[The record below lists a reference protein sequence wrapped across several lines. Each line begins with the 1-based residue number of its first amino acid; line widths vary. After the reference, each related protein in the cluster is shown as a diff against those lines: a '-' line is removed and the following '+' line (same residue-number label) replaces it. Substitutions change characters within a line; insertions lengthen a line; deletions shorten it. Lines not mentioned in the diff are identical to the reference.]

1 LADRSA
7 RTRGLALAAAL
18 VLALGCERAER
29 KGPSPSAAPA
39 QSQASGRELALGE
52 VRVGVRDGRV
62 TVECREAAR
71 GLVVERL
78 AREARFELF
87 GALDAKP
94 LTLDVQHQPLESLVA
109 MLLADLPYR
118 AQWRF
123 DEKTRSHEL
132 TRLEVGEIAADGAT
146 GAAAAAAADKTKR
159 RDMADALRQQMREL
173 REKAT
178 AAEDQKAELAARRD
192 ERLRSEAD
200 LIEQL
205 RSSNPEMRLEAVEGL
220 DPEGPTLAVLVD
232 VLKTDADPRVR
243 QKAVQQVGEAEGYM
257 ACAALLDSLKD
268 REPVVVLQALESLE
282 FTCDSTVLPI
292 VEQRCV
298 EATDPL
304 VQQRCA
310 EAVDF
315 LQ

>member
-1 LADRSA
+1 MRVVA
-7 RTRGLALAAAL
+7 GAL
-18 VLALGCERAER
+18 VVLFAVAACERAER
-29 KGPSPSAAPA
+29 KGPSGAPA
-39 QSQASGRELALGE
+39 PAAGQRAAEELAAGE
-52 VRVGVRDGRV
+52 VRIGVRDGRV
-62 TVECREAAR
+62 TVECREAPR

-94 LTLDVQHQPLESLVA
+94 LTLDVQHQPIESLVA

-123 DEKTRSHEL
+123 DERSRSHEL
-132 TRLEVGEIAADGAT
+132 ARLEVGEIPAG
-146 GAAAAAAADKTKR
+146 GEAAAAAEKSKR
-159 RDMADALRQQMREL
+159 RDMADALRQQMRVL
-173 REKAT
+173 REKAG
-178 AAEDQKAELAARRD
+178 AGEDQKAEIAARRD
-192 ERLRSEAD
+192 EQVRSEAD

-220 DPEGPTLAVLVD
+220 DPEWPTLAVLVD

-243 QKAVQQVGEAEGYM
+243 QRAVQQVGEAEGYM
-257 ACAALLDSLKD
+257 ACAALLDALKD
-268 REPVVVLQALESLE
+268 PEPVVVLQALESLE

-292 VEQRCV
+292 VAQRCV

-310 EAVDF
+310 EAVEF

>member
-1 LADRSA
+1 MR
-7 RTRGLALAAAL
+7 
-18 VLALGCERAER
+18 
-29 KGPSPSAAPA
+29 
-39 QSQASGRELALGE
+39 
-52 VRVGVRDGRV
+52 
-62 TVECREAAR
+62 
-71 GLVVERL
+71 
-78 AREARFELF
+78 
-87 GALDAKP
+87 
-94 LTLDVQHQPLESLVA
+94 HQPLESLVA
-109 MLLADLPYR
+109 LLLADLPYR
-118 AQWRF
+118 VQWRF

-132 TRLEVGEIAADGAT
+132 VRLEVGELPAGAADGA
-146 GAAAAAAADKTKR
+146 AASADKAKR

-173 REKAT
+173 REKAS
-178 AAEDQKAELAARRD
+178 ASEDQKAEMAARRD

-200 LIEQL
+200 LVEQL

-220 DPEGPTLAVLVD
+220 DPEGSTLAVLVD

-243 QKAVQQVGEAEGYM
+243 EKAVQQVGEAEGYM

-292 VEQRCV
+292 VEQRCI

>member
-1 LADRSA
+1 MVRSA
-7 RTRGLALAAAL
+7 QFGGLLLAVALLAAA
-18 VLALGCERAER
+18 GCERAER
-29 KGPSPSAAPA
+29 NIPSGTSVPAAA
-39 QSQASGRELALGE
+39 QRANEELAAGE

-62 TVECREAAR
+62 TVECREAPR

-123 DEKTRSHEL
+123 DERTRSHEL
-132 TRLEVGEIAADGAT
+132 ARLEVGDIPAAGSD
-146 GAAAAAAADKTKR
+146 AAAAADKAKR
-159 RDMADALRQQMREL
+159 RDMADALRKQMREM
-173 REKAT
+173 REKAS
-178 AAEDQKAELAARRD
+178 ASEDQKAELAARRD

-205 RSSNPEMRLEAVEGL
+205 HSSNPEMRLESVEGL

-243 QKAVQQVGEAEGYM
+243 QKAVEQVGEAEGYM

>member
-1 LADRSA
+1 
-7 RTRGLALAAAL
+7 LALAAAL
-18 VLALGCERAER
+18 ISVLACDRAER
-29 KGPSPSAAPA
+29 KGPTESPAPAPA
-39 QSQASGRELALGE
+39 QSQASSDELALGE

-62 TVECREAAR
+62 TVESREAPR
-71 GLVVERL
+71 GMVVERL

-94 LTLDVQHQPLESLVA
+94 LTLDVQHQPVESLIA
-109 MLLADLPYR
+109 MVLADLPYR

-132 TRLEVGEIAADGAT
+132 ARLEVGEIPASGTD
-146 GAAAAAAADKTKR
+146 GAAATAADKTKR

-178 AAEDQKAELAARRD
+178 AGEDQYAEIAARRD
-192 ERLRSEAD
+192 EQLRSEAD

-220 DPEGPTLAVLVD
+220 DPEGSTLAVLVD

-292 VEQRCV
+292 VEQRCI

-310 EAVDF
+310 AAVDF

>member
-1 LADRSA
+1 
-7 RTRGLALAAAL
+7 
-18 VLALGCERAER
+18 
-29 KGPSPSAAPA
+29 
-39 QSQASGRELALGE
+39 
-52 VRVGVRDGRV
+52 
-62 TVECREAAR
+62 
-71 GLVVERL
+71 LVVERL

-87 GALDAKP
+87 GVLDAKP

-132 TRLEVGEIAADGAT
+132 ARLEVGEIPAAGADG
-146 GAAAAAAADKTKR
+146 AAAAAADKTKR

-173 REKAT
+173 REKAS
-178 AAEDQKAELAARRD
+178 AAEDQKAEIAARRD
-192 ERLRSEAD
+192 EQLRSQAD

-220 DPEGPTLAVLVD
+220 DPEGATLAVLVD
-232 VLKTDADPRVR
+232 VLKTDADARVR
-243 QKAVQQVGEAEGYM
+243 QKAVEQVGEAEGYM
-257 ACAALLDSLKD
+257 ACAALLDALKD
-268 REPVVVLQALESLE
+268 REPAVVLQALESLE

-310 EAVDF
+310 AAVDF

>member
-1 LADRSA
+1 MGGRSA
-7 RTRGLALAAAL
+7 RTRGLAFAAAL
-18 VLALGCERAER
+18 VLVLACERAER
-29 KGPSPSAAPA
+29 KGPTESTAPA
-39 QSQASGRELALGE
+39 QSQAASQELAAGE

-62 TVECREAAR
+62 TVECREASR
-71 GLVVERL
+71 GIVVERL

-87 GALDAKP
+87 GVLDAKP
-94 LTLDVQHQPLESLVA
+94 LTLDVQHQPLESLIA

-132 TRLEVGEIAADGAT
+132 ARLEVGEIPAPGAD

-173 REKAT
+173 REKAS
-178 AAEDQKAELAARRD
+178 AAEDQKAEIAARRD
-192 ERLRSEAD
+192 EQLRSQAD

-220 DPEGPTLAVLVD
+220 DPEGATLAVLVD

-243 QKAVQQVGEAEGYM
+243 QKAVEQVGEAEGYM
-257 ACAALLDSLKD
+257 ACAAQLDSLKD

-310 EAVDF
+310 AAVDF

>member
-1 LADRSA
+1 MADRSVRIRDFA
-7 RTRGLALAAAL
+7 LGAVLLLALA
-18 VLALGCERAER
+18 CERAER
-29 KGPSPSAAPA
+29 KGPTQSVSPAPSRAAGEA
-39 QSQASGRELALGE
+39 LAAGE
-52 VRVGVRDGRV
+52 VRVTVRDGRV
-62 TVECREAAR
+62 TIACREAPR

-109 MLLADLPYR
+109 TLLADLSYR

-123 DEKTRSHEL
+123 DERTRSHEL
-132 TRLEVGEIAADGAT
+132 ARLEVGEIPAAGTDG
-146 GAAAAAAADKTKR
+146 AAAAAADKTKR
-159 RDMADALRQQMREL
+159 RGMADALRKQMREL
-173 REKAT
+173 REKAST
-178 AAEDQKAELAARRD
+178 GEDQKAEIAARHD
-192 ERLRSEAD
+192 EQVRSQAD

-220 DPEGPTLAVLVD
+220 DPEGPALPVLVE

-243 QKAVQQVGEAEGYM
+243 QKAAEQAGEAEGFM
-257 ACAALLDSLKD
+257 ACQGLLDALGD

-282 FTCDSTVLPI
+282 FTCDATVAPI
-292 VEQRCV
+292 VEQRC
-298 EATDPL
+298 AQASDPV

-310 EAVDF
+310 EAIDF
-315 LQ
+315 LE